1 LAEGLL
7 SGGLRLVSG
16 GTDNHLLLVDV
27 TPLGLGGKKAE
38 AALGACG
45 ITVNKNMIPYD
56 EQKPVDPSGIRIGTP
71 AVTTRGMG
79 TSEMRRIA
87 GWILKSLKEPDN
99 ARLHRTIRSEVFDLC
114 MQFPVPASRL
124 AEVDSEQLEKL
135 AIDVSDA
142 LQRKLVPQIA
152 RHIRGDA
159 AIFIADYFSKLAPR
173 AWSLSGY
180 DQALCAP
187 VIAAVPANATVRGFR
202 YRAWDKNRGEM
213 DCAAGSLECAI
224 GHSRFLKGCASRPA
238 ETSMDGITLYTAI
251 FQNWSTD
258 RAREGRLI
266 IFFELPTG
274 QVPVSQI

>member
-1 LAEGLL
+1 MKKLVFVLASILTVCLCTSASPGRAEVARACQIENPPANCEEMWAVIAHVTLPKQPIAVVAPNPRCEPKFSGIDWGRAVAEG
-7 SGGLRLVSG
+7 
-16 GTDNHLLLVDV
+16 
-27 TPLGLGGKKAE
+27 
-38 AALGACG
+38 
-45 ITVNKNMIPYD
+45 
-56 EQKPVDPSGIRIGTP
+56 
-71 AVTTRGMG
+71 
-79 TSEMRRIA
+79 
-87 GWILKSLKEPDN
+87 
-99 ARLHRTIRSEVFDLC
+99 F
-114 MQFPVPASRL
+114 L
-124 AEVDSEQLEKL
+124 AEVDRERLEKL

-159 AIFIADYFSKLAPR
+159 TIFIADYFSKLAPR

-202 YRAWDKNRGEM
+202 YRAWDENRGEM

-238 ETSMDGITLYTAI
+238 QTSMDGITLYTAI

-266 IFFELPTG
+266 IFFELPAG

>member
-1 LAEGLL
+1 VKKLMCLLASIMAISFFGSFSSAQAAVVPACQVEDPPANCEDMWAVIAHV
-7 SGGLRLVSG
+7 RLPKQPIAVI
-16 GTDNHLLLVDV
+16 
-27 TPLGLGGKKAE
+27 TPNPRCEPKF
-38 AALGACG
+38 
-45 ITVNKNMIPYD
+45 
-56 EQKPVDPSGIRIGTP
+56 SGIDWG
-71 AVTTRGMG
+71 
-79 TSEMRRIA
+79 
-87 GWILKSLKEPDN
+87 
-99 ARLHRTIRSEVFDLC
+99 RTVADGF
-114 MQFPVPASRL
+114 L
-124 AEVDSEQLEKL
+124 AEVDREQLEKL
-135 AIDVSDA
+135 AMDVSDA

-202 YRAWDKNRGEM
+202 YRAWDENRGEM

-224 GHSRFLKGCASRPA
+224 GHSRFFKGCASRPA

-266 IFFELPTG
+266 IFFELPAG

>member
-1 LAEGLL
+1 MN
-7 SGGLRLVSG
+7 RLVCVLASVM
-16 GTDNHLLLVDV
+16 TA
-27 TPLGLGGKKAE
+27 GLCALASPGK
-38 AALGACG
+38 AAVVPACQ
-45 ITVNKNMIPYD
+45 V
-56 EQKPVDPSGIRIGTP
+56 EDPPANCEEMWAVIAHVRLPKQPIAVIAPNPRCEPKFSGIDWG
-71 AVTTRGMG
+71 
-79 TSEMRRIA
+79 
-87 GWILKSLKEPDN
+87 
-99 ARLHRTIRSEVFDLC
+99 RTVADGF
-114 MQFPVPASRL
+114 L
-124 AEVDSEQLEKL
+124 AEVDRRQLEML
-135 AIDVSDA
+135 AMDVSDA
-142 LQRKLVPQIA
+142 LQRKLLPQIA

-187 VIAAVPANATVRGFR
+187 VIAAVPANATVRAFR
-202 YRAWDKNRGEM
+202 YRAWDENRGEM

-224 GHSRFLKGCASRPA
+224 GHSRFFKGCASRPA

-266 IFFELPTG
+266 IFFELPAG